1 MPFVFI
7 IGGGSDNMVKEN
19 LTSQINGFR
28 TVFTVSEAY
37 AAGSLRVYFNGVRQI
52 LSVTFTETTSTTFT
66 LSFTPVSG
74 DFLSIDYIRG

>member
-1 MPFVFI
+1 MPFVYI
-7 IGGGSDNMVKEN
+7 IGGSSENMVKAN
-19 LTSQINGFR
+19 LSSQIDGLKQIFS
-28 TVFTVSEAY
+28 VPEAY

-52 LSVTFTETTSTTFT
+52 LSVTFTETTNTTFT